1 MRSTDKLG
9 NKFFTT
15 QILLLILFSIEFN
28 IELTLC
34 STDVMFYLS
43 DPTYTSVSCGSASL
57 EFFDVKRFLCACK
70 LYSEIHPQIRRVLTC
85 PHSLPSIFLPAVPDL
100 YPIQLTLYIKF
111 DSLLIF
117 FLSPYEAIT
126 LFWFRKQ
133 NQTCKTRF
141 CPVSQ

>member
-1 MRSTDKLG
+1 MHSTDKLG
-9 NKFFTT
+9 NKVHFSLHKSF
-15 QILLLILFSIEFN
+15 LLILFSIEFN
-28 IELTLC
+28 IEFTLR
-34 STDVMFYLS
+34 SVMFYLS
-43 DPTYTSVSCGSASL
+43 DPTSSVSCGSASL

-100 YPIQLTLYIKF
+100 YPILLTLYIKF